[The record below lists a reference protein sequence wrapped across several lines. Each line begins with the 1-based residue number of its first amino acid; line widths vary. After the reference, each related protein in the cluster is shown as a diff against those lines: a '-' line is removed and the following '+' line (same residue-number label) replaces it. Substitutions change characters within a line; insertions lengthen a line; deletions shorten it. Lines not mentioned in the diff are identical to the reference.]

1 MKQLAQ
7 FFLVFSIF
15 FVACKATKDEPVP
28 ATANDMLTYI
38 QSLGYRSSEIE
49 DKGDY
54 YLVDGDISF
63 PKNAKI
69 ENNPESHLHPNAD
82 ALETR
87 QFGCQNYIS
96 FTNQPNITVRIDPSM
111 TPHTAIIQQAVAEW
125 NNIPN
130 CRVKFSFTNSTTQN
144 ILIRDG
150 RNSMESNVCGQA
162 PSPFNGN
169 VNGELLINRSL
180 SVMESNPAQLRG
192 TLVHELG
199 HILGLRH
206 TNWLTNDKDNRG
218 NVIHGVTATGISIGA
233 TNILGT
239 PTGADPLS
247 MMNGSTCGISPASL
261 SPNDIVAI
269 QTIYP
274 FNPPK
279 AGTVRVFRYYDVRT
293 GDHFYTTNLNEL
305 GGGTLTSTGTMGYR
319 FEGIG
324 FFAFDSQVA
333 NTIPVF
339 RYFHRGTSDHFYT
352 TNFNELRN
360 GDRDWTLENR
370 AAFFVHS
377 TQINGSVP
385 VLRFYNGRDHLYTKN
400 PNEFFPDA
408 RSMGYASEGTA
419 FFAF

>member
-169 VNGELLINRSL
+169 VNGTLLINRSI
-180 SVMESNPAQLRG
+180 SVVEFNPSRLQAIL
-192 TLVHELG
+192 LHELG

-206 TNWLTNDKDNRG
+206 TDWMPSGELKDVNL
-218 NVIHGVTATGISIGA
+218 VTATH
-233 TNILGT
+233 ILGT
-239 PTGADPLS
+239 PTGVDLQS
-247 MMNGSTCGISPASL
+247 IMISNSCSFLAPFL

-274 FNPPK
+274 ATAPK
-279 AGTVRVFRYYDVRT
+279 SGTV
-293 GDHFYTTNLNEL
+293 
-305 GGGTLTSTGTMGYR
+305 
-319 FEGIG
+319 
-324 FFAFDSQVA
+324 
-333 NTIPVF
+333 PVF
-339 RYFHRGTSDHFYT
+339 RYFNVRNGDHFYT
-352 TNFNELRN
+352 TNFNELGGGSVGTNGYRFEGVGFFAFPSQATNTVPVLRYFNTRN
-360 GDRDWTLENR
+360 GDHFYTTNFNELGNAGNGGWVLENR
-370 AAFFVHS
+370 TAFFVHQ

-385 VLRFYNGRDHLYTKN
+385 VLRFYNGSDHFYTKN
-400 PNEFFPDA
+400 NDEFFTG
-408 RSMGYASEGTA
+408 SGGYGSEGNA